1 MSHWTKRIEKKLNEI
16 DEALAAARASIA
28 STIEAAEGEA
38 EHYRREADRLRAE
51 VSRLREK
58 QGPTIE
64 STSEV
69 GP

>member
-28 STIEAAEGEA
+28 STIEAAEGET